1 MRAVLQRVTKAS
13 VEIDGLVVGQ
23 IGLGLLVLLGVAKG
37 DGEQDAQY
45 VADKIHSL
53 RIFGDEAGKMN
64 RSVMDIQGAVLLI
77 SQFTLIGDTAKGRR
91 PDFGNAAAPE
101 EARASYEQVETALRS
116 KGVPVETGRFGA
128 YMKVDLVNDGPVT
141 LLVDSR
147 RTGRF
152 APDAQV

>member
-1 MRAVLQRVTKAS
+1 MKAVLQRVTKAS
-13 VEIDGLVVGQ
+13 VDVDGVVIGR

-37 DGEQDAQY
+37 DGEEDAQY
-45 VADKIHSL
+45 VADKIYSL

-64 RSVMDIQGAVLLI
+64 RSVMDIQGGVLLI
-77 SQFTLIGDTAKGRR
+77 SQFTLLGDTAKGRR

-101 EARASYEQVETALRS
+101 EARISYKQVETALRS

-141 LLVDSR
+141 ILVDSR
-147 RTGRF
+147 RIGRF
-152 APDAQV
+152 APGSQV